1 LTGIVIVEIYTDEQ
15 YSRVI
20 QPGKDET
27 LTELLSGQDLCL
39 FRGDRCLFKSLEFAL
54 NTGELL
60 VIEGPNGCGKTSLL
74 RGISGLL
81 EFETGTIRWSGSAI
95 RDIYQEFRA
104 DMVWLSHR
112 VGCKADLNLVENL
125 RFEAGLRATDQ
136 TRLELVLDR
145 LNLTNLTELPMR
157 SLSAGQQRRVALAR
171 MLLAKARLWMMD
183 EPFTNLDRA
192 GQALVTE
199 LIAEHVHAGGASV
212 VASHQALDIDGCTR
226 RVSLQ

>member
-1 LTGIVIVEIYTDEQ
+1 MTA
-15 YSRVI
+15 
-20 QPGKDET
+20 
-27 LTELLSGQDLCL
+27 LLSGQDLCL

-54 NTGELL
+54 NSGELL

-74 RGISGLL
+74 RGIAGLL
-81 EFETGTIRWSGSAI
+81 DFETGAIRWSGTTL
-95 RDIYQEFRA
+95 RENYQDFRA

-112 VGCKADLNLVENL
+112 VGCKGDLNLIENL

-136 TRLELVLDR
+136 SRLEAVLTRLH
-145 LNLTNLTELPMR
+145 LTRLTELPMR

-171 MLLAKARLWMMD
+171 MLLARARLWMMD

-199 LIAEHVHAGGASV
+199 LIAEHLQAGGASV
-212 VASHQALDIDGCTR
+212 VASHQALDIVGSTR
-226 RVSLQ
+226 RISLQ